1 MIVEH
6 FPVAPLGCNCVILGD
21 EDRGEAL
28 VVDPGG
34 EHERILGR
42 LNELGLRCI
51 GIVHT
56 HTHFDHVGGTGEVQK
71 ATGAPT
77 MLHEEDLFLYQGMQM
92 QLDAFGLP
100 LRAPDPVEIDRFL
113 AEGDT
118 VSAGSVE
125 AGVLHTPGHTPGS
138 ICFTVEG
145 DEPVVLAGDTLFQ
158 GSIGRSDLWRGDGS
172 TLISSIKDK
181 LLALPDET
189 LVITGHGPTTT
200 IGDERRNNPFVGE
213 AGPRFFG

>member
-21 EDRGEAL
+21 EARGEAI

-34 EHERILGR
+34 EAPKILERLAAR
-42 LNELGLRCI
+42 GLRCV

-56 HTHFDHVGGTGEVQK
+56 HTHFDHVGATGEVQA

-77 MLHEEDLFLYQGMQM
+77 MLHEADLFLYEGMQA
-92 QLDAFGLP
+92 QLDAFGIP
-100 LRAPDPVEIDRFL
+100 LRAPAAVEIDRFL
-113 AEGDT
+113 VDGEAVRAGDL
-118 VSAGSVE
+118 E

-138 ICFTVEG
+138 LCFSIAG
-145 DEPVVLAGDTLFQ
+145 DRPVLLSGDTLFQ
-158 GSIGRSDLWRGDGS
+158 RSIGRTDLWGGDEQQIL
-172 TLISSIKDK
+172 TSIRKK
-181 LLALPDET
+181 LLDLPDET

-200 IGDERRNNPFVGE
+200 IGEERAAN
-213 AGPRFFG
+213 RFLR